1 MSSSSRTA
9 SPHASP
15 SVPSRWRASK
25 GVKVGK
31 FRLITA
37 WPFPEK
43 KVKEIAARTN
53 AIVVA
58 EINLG
63 QMVREVERA
72 VAGEVPVRFVG
83 HAGGS
88 VHKSEDI
95 LKAIM
100 EVAR

>member
-1 MSSSSRTA
+1 VVVVSYGITSRVA
-9 SPHASP
+9 QKAIDMA
-15 SVPSRWRASK
+15 REK
-25 GVKVGK
+25 GIKVGK

-43 KVKEIAARTN
+43 QIAAIAKKVKG
-53 AIVVA
+53 IVVA
-58 EINLG
+58 EMNLG

-72 VAGEVPVRFVG
+72 AAGQAVVRLVG

-88 VHKSEDI
+88 VHKPEDI

>member
-1 MSSSSRTA
+1 MIVGSECSIMA
-9 SPHASP
+9 LPHCDGAR
-15 SVPSRWRASK
+15 V
-25 GVKVGK
+25 
-31 FRLITA
+31 I
-37 WPFPEK
+37 PEK
-43 KVKEIAARTN
+43 KMKEVAARTN

-88 VHKSEDI
+88 VHNPEDI